1 LILINGIVLGCVYGV
16 AATGL
21 NLIFGPM
28 QIVFE
33 EVKGDG
39 KSNEQGPL
47 AGLLLCPLIL
57 GVDPA
62 AGAGKG

>member
-1 LILINGIVLGCVYGV
+1 VYDV

-47 AGLLLCPLIL
+47 GALLLFPLIP
-57 GVDPA
+57 GVDPE